1 VITIQKAS
9 TLGDERFGS
18 YGIDPKTDVVRTSR
32 LKPDTN
38 MQKYRWQVLL
48 VAAFTVSGFIL
59 QFVGLLSLHWSA
71 SVILLGTSI
80 FMLGVRVLACQRLAS
95 PLSIVKIP
103 EGHELAYL
111 TMNEIMGLERWEIKC
126 GRVLSDDEAE
136 SSAAFDANLDDIT
149 PITTINIRAE
159 AQKLVSEPE
168 PFRRADPLSLPAR
181 WPEEN
186 VTLVDQLAKAIESI
200 FKQIIDSEDIE
211 FKRSQ
216 KQVRFSWW
224 NGVLMKTLPRD
235 NPETRTW
242 QGRLKLS
249 VEGSI
254 FDDPHVNT
262 AGLSAI
268 LSLWLYS
275 LLPSEDNLTYYNR
288 ILGSCQNENELDS
301 VTETVRRWMGSN
313 LDWSCW
319 LLGDGIS
326 LKLSNQGP
334 PLRQY
339 PVFGLS
345 LVSQG
350 FVIVPNERVVYN

>member
-32 LKPDTN
+32 LKPDTK

-103 EGHELAYL
+103 EGHELTYL

-168 PFRRADPLSLPAR
+168 PFYPLSLPAR

-186 VTLVDQLAKAIESI
+186 VTLVDQLAKTIESI

-242 QGRLKLS
+242 
-249 VEGSI
+249 
-254 FDDPHVNT
+254 
-262 AGLSAI
+262 
-268 LSLWLYS
+268 
-275 LLPSEDNLTYYNR
+275 
-288 ILGSCQNENELDS
+288 
-301 VTETVRRWMGSN
+301 
-313 LDWSCW
+313 
-319 LLGDGIS
+319 
-326 LKLSNQGP
+326 
-334 PLRQY
+334 
-339 PVFGLS
+339 
-345 LVSQG
+345 
-350 FVIVPNERVVYN
+350 